1 VLLLLLKL
9 IQAQLALNLREQMP
23 KVIKKGLLLLMSP
36 LEVCVAETLLVRVI
50 TCLVEVVHVQL
61 PDEG

>member
-1 VLLLLLKL
+1 MLLLLLKL